1 MYGQWYGGDTLL
13 KGLTQDFAHIAATL
27 GRCIQEAH
35 AVVREG
41 HFAGVSI
48 WPPPIRPSSAMVWW
62 GTRHGRVVTR
72 AVRSRVG
79 PVT

>member
-1 MYGQWYGGDTLL
+1 M
-13 KGLTQDFAHIAATL
+13 AATL
-27 GRCIQEAH
+27 GPCLQEAH

-41 HFAGVSI
+41 RLPRPRT
-48 WPPPIRPSSAMVWW
+48 WPPPIRPASAMVWW
-62 GTRHGRVVTR
+62 AQHGRVVTR